1 MHDLKAKVVI
11 NNTELN
17 GVVVGRAEY
26 IWTTPSYFVEYVDAQ
41 GNPRREW
48 FDDYQLS
55 LIQ

>member
-26 IWTTPSYFVEYVDAQ
+26 IWITPSYFVEYVDAQ
-41 GNPRREW
+41 GNPKREW